1 MLYISNLCH
10 VCFTFNVAH
19 SGKLLEVEVWSFN
32 FDKINF
38 GDLNSFDFFPKY
50 IIIIYSHILISNTF
64 VVYNVVCINVMFN

>member
-1 MLYISNLCH
+1 M
-10 VCFTFNVAH
+10 AH
-19 SGKLLEVEVWSFN
+19 SGNLFLLEAEVWSFN

-50 IIIIYSHILISNTF
+50 IIIYSHIIISNTF